1 MTIRWGDLAG
11 GSYNSGQNLEN
22 LHHFYF
28 LWLMRSSLL
37 FPKKTD
43 LQKPLNSLAQEASF
57 YSHYL
62 RRQFLSYLISF
73 CFVCHPSPVATFTS
87 CFYSSVCTPQPN
99 PTPVILSFPKKEG
112 QSQILQSGTSGWW
125 HLSTLFPYRCNPKF
139 LQRWNATIAGC
150 ASYCVSSDCLH
161 CRMNT
166 YICCTCLLFSSQVSP
181 LISSEMKLKDS
192 WMEKRSLERAL
203 ISFLLIAPR

>member
-1 MTIRWGDLAG
+1 MEES
-11 GSYNSGQNLEN
+11 GSLGNYISVDTTLKICII
-22 LHHFYF
+22 
-28 LWLMRSSLL
+28 STVSDSLL
-37 FPKKTD
+37 FPLLSFLRKQYYCKS
-43 LQKPLNSLAQEASF
+43 LQILWGKMASF

-62 RRQFLSYLISF
+62 RRQFLSLISF

-166 YICCTCLLFSSQVSP
+166 YICCTCLLFSSQV
-181 LISSEMKLKDS
+181 
-192 WMEKRSLERAL
+192 
-203 ISFLLIAPR
+203 